1 MSKRLKDAVA
11 EYVRIMGIKVSS
23 DGKIEVGVKE
33 EESCSSIKSE
43 AEQIKVNCDAAWDMQ
58 SRMAGIGN
66 IAGALRAGESK

>member
-1 MSKRLKDAVA
+1 MSR
-11 EYVRIMGIKVSS
+11 R
-23 DGKIEVGVKE
+23 